1 MRDETASPFDSV
13 PPSPPRGAASVPI
26 AVYYQLAEELRGIK
40 AQLAAATEHNAALT
54 AQNQQL
60 REQLEQ
66 LVAVAMQVKTQ
77 TPPEATV
84 SPTPA
89 PAPFALPKTSAPS
102 AIAPPPPPT
111 DRPLPRPST
120 GSPSLGGLAPLN
132 LTPDSSPFTTEPEF
146 QDLADWN
153 ALPAIDGFE
162 EPRFSEQPVNP
173 FPDGP
178 SDRAQAPAGN
188 WWTVVAIAAIGAM
201 AFGVSFAIVRP
212 LTQGQR

>member
-26 AVYYQLAEELRGIK
+26 AVYYQLAEELRGLK
-40 AQLAAATEHNAALT
+40 AQLAAATEHNAALA

-60 REQLEQ
+60 REQLEG
-66 LVAVAMQVKTQ
+66 LVAAAMQVKTQ
-77 TPPEATV
+77 APQTATV
-84 SPTPA
+84 PPVA
-89 PAPFALPKTSAPS
+89 PAIASPQPKTPAPS
-102 AIAPPPPPT
+102 AIAPPLPE
-111 DRPLPRPST
+111 RPLPLPAT
-120 GSPSLGGLAPLN
+120 GGGPLGSVAPLN
-132 LTPDSSPFTTEPEF
+132 LTPDSTPFGGKPEL

-153 ALPAIDGFE
+153 ALPAFD

-178 SDRAQAPAGN
+178 SDRAKAPAGN